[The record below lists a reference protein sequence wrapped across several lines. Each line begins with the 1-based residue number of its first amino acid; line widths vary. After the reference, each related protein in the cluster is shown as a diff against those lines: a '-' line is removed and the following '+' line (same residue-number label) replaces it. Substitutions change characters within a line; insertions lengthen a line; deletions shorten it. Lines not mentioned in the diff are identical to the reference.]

1 MPVEG
6 HRGLDRSDDPLDR
19 HHRLNARS
27 GASCALMLEP
37 PYTRRCRAGD
47 DRHLTQHWQAVAAG
61 WTAVQPSG
69 QFGEVRLPPGAVEII
84 PGVLVSQSG
93 AHGRDP
99 ENSLCLAWEPGW
111 PGGVTH
117 GTGLTRVGPRSGVGI
132 LNDVCQR
139 LSVQVAFRLVGDE
152 PAR

>member
-1 MPVEG
+1 MTVEG
-6 HRGLDRSDDPLDR
+6 PRGLDRSDDLLDR
-19 HHRLNARS
+19 DHRLSARS
-27 GASCALMLEP
+27 GAAGALILQP
-37 PYTRRCRAGD
+37 PYTRRCRASD

-99 ENSLCLAWEPGW
+99 ENSLCPPGSL
-111 PGGVTH
+111 GGPV
-117 GTGLTRVGPRSGVGI
+117 V
-132 LNDVCQR
+132 
-139 LSVQVAFRLVGDE
+139 
-152 PAR
+152 